1 MRNVWSRLV
10 LVGTLLWGGATV
22 ARAAEAPPE
31 VLQLREAAWRAWFAG
46 DEATLARILP
56 PEFIGINMA
65 GSLTTRARTLED
77 ARAFRA
83 AGGRLVRL
91 EFPETQAQRYG
102 DVVVLYGRYR
112 VVFESEGAEK
122 TVTGRLTEMF
132 VRQGQAWVH
141 TGWHLDTVTVA

>member
-1 MRNVWSRLV
+1 MRRAWKVLV
-10 LVGTLLWGGATV
+10 LVGALLWGGATG

-56 PEFIGINMA
+56 PEFIGLNMA
-65 GSLTTRARTLED
+65 GSLTSRERTLAD

-83 AGGRLVRL
+83 AGGRLVSL

-102 DVVVLYGRYR
+102 DIVVLYGRYQ
-112 VVFESEGAEK
+112 VVFESEGATK

-132 VRQGQAWVH
+132 VRQGKSWVH